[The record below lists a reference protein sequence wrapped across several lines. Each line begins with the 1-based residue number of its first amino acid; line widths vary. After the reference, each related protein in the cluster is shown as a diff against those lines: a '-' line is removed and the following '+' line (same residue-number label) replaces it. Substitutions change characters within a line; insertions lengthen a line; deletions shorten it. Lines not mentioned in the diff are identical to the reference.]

1 MPDYFALLNE
11 TRRPWLEPETLKEK
25 FLTLSAAVHPDRV
38 HHLSAAE
45 RENAQHHYTEL
56 NAAYNSLRE
65 PRRRLRH
72 LLELELGKKP
82 SDLTQVPDD
91 LMELFF
97 VIGKALRDADAFLAE
112 QEQASSPLIRVQLF
126 ERGMDWTETLG
137 KLQQQ
142 IGARRAALVED
153 LKTLDAAWNSPSP
166 PATLAQLEQLSRLFS
181 YFDRWLAQLSERSAR
196 LSF

>member
-1 MPDYFALLNE
+1 MTDNFSLLNE
-11 TRRPWLEPETLKEK
+11 PRRPWLEPETLKET
-25 FLTLSAAVHPDRV
+25 FLTRSAAVHPDRV
-38 HHLSAAE
+38 HNLSAAE
-45 RENAQHHYTEL
+45 RENAQQRYTEL

-65 PRRRLRH
+65 PRLRLRH

-97 VIGKALRDADAFLAE
+97 VIGKNLREADAFLAE
-112 QEQASSPLIRVQLF
+112 KEQASSPLIKVQLF
-126 ERGMDWTETLG
+126 GRGMDWTETLG

-142 IGARRAALVED
+142 ISARRAALVED
-153 LKTLDAAWNSPSP
+153 LKTLDAAWSSPP
-166 PATLAQLEQLSRLFS
+166 APATLAQLENLYRLFS
-181 YFDRWLAQLSERSAR
+181 YFDRWLAQLAERSAR

>member
-1 MPDYFALLNE
+1 MSDHFALLNE
-11 TRRPWLEPETLKEK
+11 PRRPWLEPETLKEK
-25 FLTLSAAVHPDRV
+25 FLALSAAAHPDRV
-38 HHLSAAE
+38 HHLSPAE
-45 RENAQHHYTEL
+45 RENAQQHYTEL

-65 PRRRLRH
+65 PRLRLRH
-72 LLELELGKKP
+72 LLELELGRKP

-97 VIGKALRDADAFLAE
+97 VTGRALREADAFLTE
-112 QEQASSPLIRVQLF
+112 KEQALSPLIKVQLF
-126 ERGMDWTETLG
+126 ERGMDWTEALG

-142 IGARRAALVED
+142 IGTRRAALVEE
-153 LKTLDAAWNSPSP
+153 LKMLDAVWSSPP
-166 PATLAQLEQLSRLFS
+166 APATLARLENLYRLFS

>member
-1 MPDYFALLNE
+1 MSDHFTLLNE
-11 TRRPWLEPETLKEK
+11 PRRPWLEPETLREK
-25 FLTLSAAVHPDRV
+25 FLTRSSAVHPDRV
-38 HHLSAAE
+38 HQLSPAE
-45 RENAQHHYTEL
+45 RENAQQQYTEL

-65 PRRRLRH
+65 PRLRLRH

-97 VIGKALRDADAFLAE
+97 VIGKALREADAFLAE
-112 QEQASSPLIRVQLF
+112 KEQAISPLIKVQLF

-142 IGARRAALVED
+142 ISARRAALIAE
-153 LKTLDAAWNSPSP
+153 LKTLDAGWSSP
-166 PATLAQLEQLSRLFS
+166 PPPETLAQLENLYRLFS
-181 YFDRWLAQLSERSAR
+181 YFDRWLAQLAERSAR